1 MECMLVMICILTGF
15 SMSALLTLSVE
26 RFLGLKCPLILP
38 SNCRHEKE
46 ARDFLRISCGYNSQP
61 FLIAFHWKLNWL
73 CRRNCVYFVVSAFVY
88 MLKLQHVDDRQV
100 KTEKPKYF
108 NYARS
113 WTSQKTNSKFE
124 ANFHLFGGCWLFF
137 HLLFS
142 SFIIFGFAIDRR
154 HAFKRSTK
162 PAISYLVV
170 HCFRYELD
178 VQLSN
183 IFLENFNPT
192 PRRNED
198 GKMLWSARC
207 WLNVLCFKQIEDAN
221 FALATWELICVRS
234 LKKYILV
241 YHRIFSAGF
250 HFWPTYIS
258 IHPPQVILREA
269 VAYRVPK

>member
-61 FLIAFHWKLNWL
+61 FLVAFHWKLNWL

-124 ANFHLFGGCWLFF
+124 ANFHLFDGCWLFF

-198 GKMLWSARC
+198 GKMLSVCKVLTECTMLQTNWGCKFCFGNLGTHLCQKFKEIYPCVSPHLFSWLSFLAYIHFDSSAAS
-207 WLNVLCFKQIEDAN
+207 D
-221 FALATWELICVRS
+221 S
-234 LKKYILV
+234 
-241 YHRIFSAGF
+241 
-250 HFWPTYIS
+250 
-258 IHPPQVILREA
+258 
-269 VAYRVPK
+269 